1 MQKGRLNAALIF
13 YREGEMVTIIQEGN
27 IGTVFKLK
35 NREIVEI
42 KVGEGGGIYKNDI
55 SDDVFNMLMQEY
67 GSYIQPRIKSDENP
81 DGCFMILTNEVPNE
95 EEKQV
100 KKNKKKKEK

>member
-1 MQKGRLNAALIF
+1 
-13 YREGEMVTIIQEGN
+13 MVTIIQEGN

-55 SDDVFNMLMQEY
+55 SDDVFNM
-67 GSYIQPRIKSDENP
+67 
-81 DGCFMILTNEVPNE
+81 
-95 EEKQV
+95 
-100 KKNKKKKEK
+100 